1 MFLIILYLILIYDT
15 ILRVIKVYVYFV
27 KTFSKS
33 LLMDYKN
40 LNAFLNTL
48 EIVDNKDNILNEKNN
63 TNLTQ
68 LERDIN
74 LNNKPNINLE
84 MANPQRQY
92 LNINSV
98 SNKEDLNDK
107 INNYNFIQKKIYKPN
122 VTN

>member
-1 MFLIILYLILIYDT
+1 MFLIIVYLILIYDT

-63 TNLTQ
+63 TNLTH

-74 LNNKPNINLE
+74 LNNNPNINLE

-92 LNINSV
+92 LNMNKV
-98 SNKEDLNDK
+98 STKEDLNDK

-122 VTN
+122 DTN

>member
-40 LNAFLNTL
+40 FNAFLNTL

-63 TNLTQ
+63 INLTQ

-74 LNNKPNINLE
+74 LNNNPNINLE

-98 SNKEDLNDK
+98 STKEDLNDK

-122 VTN
+122 DTN